1 MKDKKLSDN
10 TKKLIGIATSKRQ
23 LGSNNPNYGKSW
35 INNGIENKIIKR
47 DKIDE
52 FILNGWKKGR
62 IKND

>member
-1 MKDKKLSDN
+1 M
-10 TKKLIGIATSKRQ
+10 
-23 LGSNNPNYGKSW
+23 GSNNPNYGKSW